1 MRKENE
7 KLRTTN
13 GLVVREVTAWEI
25 FKANVPEEKRIGHH
39 LKKKKK
45 GVMLRV
51 KEKGKRLFWLG
62 K

>member
-39 LKKKKK
+39 LEKKKKK
-45 GVMLRV
+45 VLC
-51 KEKGKRLFWLG
+51 
-62 K
+62 